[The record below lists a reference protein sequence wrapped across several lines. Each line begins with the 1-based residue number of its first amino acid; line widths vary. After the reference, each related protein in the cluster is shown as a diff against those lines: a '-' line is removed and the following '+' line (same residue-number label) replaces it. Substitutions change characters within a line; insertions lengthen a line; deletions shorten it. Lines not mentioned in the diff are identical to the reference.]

1 MTKLIRVL
9 FSQGLV
15 ALLACGMAVSLL
27 AGCGRPPTPTPT
39 PVVPPT
45 PTASRPTAAP
55 TSATATPTGAA
66 ETAHAWWNDRVFYE
80 VFVRSFYDSDGDGI
94 GDLAGLIEKLDYLN
108 DGDPTTTDDLGV
120 TGLWLMPVAQ
130 SPSYHGYDVT
140 DYYTIE
146 QDYGSNEDFQRLI
159 DEAHRRG
166 IKVIVDLVLNHT
178 SNQHPWF
185 IASASGPE
193 SDQRDWYIWSP
204 TDDGSRAPWQG
215 GGPVWHQRGDAYYF
229 GLFWEGMPDLN
240 YRNPEVTAEM
250 ERVARFWLEEMGV
263 DGFRL
268 DAVRHLVEEG
278 TTYAGAPA
286 THAWLAQFD
295 DFVDTVDPTAL
306 TVGEVWD
313 VTAQTAPYVRG
324 DEVDLVFEF
333 NLADAILASVDRGRP
348 TGTAEELAAIL
359 AAYPEGQ
366 FATFLTNHDQP
377 RVATILGSD
386 PAGLKLAATTLLTLP
401 GVPFI
406 YYGEEIG
413 MTGSKPDELIRTPMQ
428 WSAAANAGFTSGQP
442 WQPVNRGFEE
452 VNVASQDADPDSLL
466 SHYRRL
472 IHLRHGHPA
481 LLRGAFIPVE
491 SSCDATVAFLR
502 QAPTG
507 NADAPDGQ
515 TALVVLNFGR
525 QELTG
530 CTFSYSGDALPSGTH
545 QMRDLL
551 TGKVTAPLTATDA
564 GFQYYAPLP
573 SLAAQAGYVLLL
585 AQPAR

>member
-1 MTKLIRVL
+1 MTIRL
-9 FSQGLV
+9 RAS
-15 ALLACGMAVSLL
+15 LLRGAIMLCACCTAVSLL
-27 AGCGRPPTPTPT
+27 AGCGRPPTPTP
-39 PVVPPT
+39 VVAPT
-45 PTASRPTAAP
+45 PAASQPAAS
-55 TSATATPTGAA
+55 TSSTPPTPTGAA
-66 ETAHAWWNDRVFYE
+66 ETTYAWWNDRVFYE

-108 DGDPTTTDDLGV
+108 DGDPVTTDDLGV
-120 TGLWLMPVAQ
+120 TGIWLMPVAQ

-146 QDYGSNEDFQRLI
+146 QDYGNNEDFKRLI
-159 DEAHRRG
+159 EEAHRRG

-185 IASASGPE
+185 LASASGPE
-193 SDQRDWYIWSP
+193 SDKRDWYIWSP
-204 TDDGSRAPWQG
+204 KDDGSRAPWEG
-215 GGPVWHQRGDAYYF
+215 GGPVWHRRGDAYYF

-250 ERVARFWLEEMGV
+250 QRVARFWLEEMGV

-286 THAWLAQFD
+286 THQWLARFD
-295 DFVDTVDPTAL
+295 DFVDAVDAEAL

-324 DEVDLVFEF
+324 DEVDMVFEF
-333 NLADAILASVDRGRP
+333 NLADAILSSVAQGRP
-348 TGTAEELAAIL
+348 AGTAQELASML

-377 RVATILGSD
+377 RAATILGND

-413 MTGSKPDELIRTPMQ
+413 MTGNKPDELIRTPMQ

-442 WQPVNRGFEE
+442 WQAVNRGFEQL
-452 VNVASQDADPDSLL
+452 NVAAQNADPASLL
-466 SHYRRL
+466 EHYRRL
-472 IHLRHGHPA
+472 IRLRHDHPA
-481 LLRGAFIPVE
+481 LLRGGLIPLE
-491 SSCDATVAFLR
+491 SSCDATMAFLR
-502 QAPTG
+502 QAPAG
-507 NADAPDGQ
+507 DADAPEGQ
-515 TALVVLNFGR
+515 TALVVLNFARKGE
-525 QELTG
+525 QTG
-530 CTFSYSGDALPSGTH
+530 CTFSYSGDALPAGTH

-551 TGKVTAPLTATDA
+551 TDSVAAPLTATA
-564 GFQYYAPLP
+564 NGFQNYAPLP
-573 SLAAQAGYVLLL
+573 SLAARSGHILLVE
-585 AQPAR
+585 R

>member
-1 MTKLIRVL
+1 MTDPVRPGSAFLKGALALSICLITV
-9 FSQGLV
+9 GLLV
-15 ALLACGMAVSLL
+15 
-27 AGCGRPPTPTPT
+27 GCGRPPTPTPI
-39 PVVPPT
+39 PGAVPT
-45 PTASRPTAAP
+45 PTAGPPAAEATSTRPA
-55 TSATATPTGAA
+55 PTGAA
-66 ETAHAWWNDRVFYE
+66 ETTHAWWNDRVFYE

-146 QDYGSNEDFQRLI
+146 EDYGSNEDFKRLVN
-159 DEAHRRG
+159 EAHQRD

-185 IASASGPE
+185 LASASGPE
-193 SDQRDWYIWSP
+193 SDKRNWYIWSP
-204 TDDGSRAPWQG
+204 KDDGSRAPWQG
-215 GGPVWHQRGDAYYF
+215 GGPVWHKRGDAYYF

-250 ERVARFWLEEMGV
+250 QRVARFWLEEMGV

-278 TTYAGAPA
+278 RTYAGVPA
-286 THAWLAQFD
+286 THQWLAQFD
-295 DFVDTVDPTAL
+295 DFLDSVGPEAL

-313 VTAQTAPYVRG
+313 VTDQTASYVRG

-333 NLADAILASVDRGRP
+333 SLADAILTSVVRGRP
-348 TGTAEELAAIL
+348 VGAVQELAAVL

-366 FATFLTNHDQP
+366 LATFLTNHDQP
-377 RVATILGSD
+377 RVATILGKDLAS
-386 PAGLKLAATTLLTLP
+386 LKLAATTLLTLP

-413 MTGSKPDELIRTPMQ
+413 MTGNKPDELIRTPMQ
-428 WSAAANAGFTSGQP
+428 WSAAANAGFTSGRP
-442 WQPVNRGFEE
+442 WQPVNRGFEQL
-452 VNVASQDADPDSLL
+452 NVATQNTDSDSLL
-466 SHYRRL
+466 SHYRWL
-472 IHLRHGHPA
+472 IHLRHDHPA
-481 LLRGAFIPVE
+481 LLRGRLIPVE

-502 QAPTG
+502 QVSAG
-507 NADAPDGQ
+507 DANAPDSQ

-530 CTFSYSGDALPSGTH
+530 CTFSYSGDALPAGTY

-551 TGKVTAPLTATDA
+551 NGSVAVPLTVTAN
-564 GFQYYAPLP
+564 GFQDYAPLP
-573 SLAAQAGYVLLL
+573 SLAARAGHVLLL
-585 AQPAR
+585 GQ